1 MANKKNTVLIVE
13 DEIDLRELLKEK
25 LNSKGFDVLEADN
38 GKVGLDVA
46 FSRHPDVIL
55 LDLVMPVMDG
65 ISMLKEL
72 RRDKWGKNAT
82 VIILS
87 NLSEPEKMNESME
100 ENAYGYLVKS
110 NWEQDDVVALIRG
123 ASRKVATEKEVE

>member
-110 NWEQDDVVALIRG
+110 NWEPDDVVALIRG